1 VIEASHKHTGVVENG
16 DAVNPATV
24 AGPVP
29 RRVGRLP
36 IRSETAGTETGSSGH
51 FPAMKCAETPRRT
64 DLIRLPEFGLSTY
77 TPTRERPAAHNHLE
91 GRRPDITLGGSS
103 MMKRILA
110 ASAALAMSA
119 ALAQAQEVK
128 VGLVAPFT
136 GIGAELGQQIDR
148 GVEQYL
154 KLNAAEFKP
163 YTIKVMKRDDKNP
176 SGADSKIAVQELLT
190 QENVQAI
197 AGWIYSPNAIASA
210 PVITAGKKLGVIM
223 NAGTAHITNMSKYF
237 VRTSFSMWHA
247 GYALGEA
254 AAKQLK
260 AKTAVVGYS
269 DFPPGKDS
277 LAAFKRAFEANGG
290 KVIDEIPMGGAG
302 QVPDFT
308 PFFQRAKDKKPDVFF
323 VFVPA
328 GDHALAVVKTYAAL
342 GMRAAGIKLI
352 GPGDITEDIKLQA
365 MGDAAIG
372 LITMHHY
379 NADLDNPQNK
389 KLVASWHK
397 DYGPDATP
405 DFVAVGAY
413 DGMAAIAHA
422 IVATKGKMDG
432 DAAVKSLLGWK
443 YNSPRGP
450 IMIDPETRDIVM
462 NEYLSEVVKGPDG
475 KLHQKKIGEI
485 DHVKDACKAQKIGP
499 CAPK

>member
-1 VIEASHKHTGVVENG
+1 MIK
-16 DAVNPATV
+16 
-24 AGPVP
+24 
-29 RRVGRLP
+29 RVL
-36 IRSETAGTETGSSGH
+36 
-51 FPAMKCAETPRRT
+51 M
-64 DLIRLPEFGLSTY
+64 
-77 TPTRERPAAHNHLE
+77 
-91 GRRPDITLGGSS
+91 
-103 MMKRILA
+103 
-110 ASAALAMSA
+110 ASAALALSA

-154 KLNAAEFKP
+154 KLNADKIKP
-163 YTIKVMKRDDKNP
+163 LKITIIKRDDKDP
-176 SGADSKIAVQELLT
+176 SGANSKIAVQELLT
-190 QENVQAI
+190 QDNVDAL

-210 PVITAGKKLGVIM
+210 PVVSAGKKLAVLM
-223 NAGTAHITNMSKYF
+223 NAGTAHITTMSPYF
-237 VRTSFSMWHA
+237 VRTSFSMWHS

-260 AKTAVVGYS
+260 AKTAVIGYS

-277 LAAFKRAFEANGG
+277 LNAFKRSFEANGG

-308 PFFQRAKDKKPDVFF
+308 PFFQRVKDKKPDVLFM
-323 VFVPA
+323 FVPA
-328 GDHALAVVKTYAAL
+328 GDHSLAVVKTYGAL
-342 GMRAAGIKLI
+342 GMKDAGIKLI
-352 GPGDITEDIKLQA
+352 GPGDITQDIKLQA

-379 NADLDNPQNK
+379 NADLDNPENK
-389 KLVASWHK
+389 RLVASWKK

-413 DGMAAIAHA
+413 DGMAAIVAA
-422 IVATKGKMDG
+422 AQATKGKLGDG
-432 DAAVKSLLGWK
+432 EAAVKSLLGWK
-443 YNSPRGP
+443 YNSPQGP
-450 IMIDPETRDIVM
+450 ISIDPDTRDIIM

-475 KLHQKKIGEI
+475 KLHQKQIGKIEN
-485 DHVKDACKAQKIGP
+485 VKDPCKELKIGP
-499 CAPK
+499 CAPKT